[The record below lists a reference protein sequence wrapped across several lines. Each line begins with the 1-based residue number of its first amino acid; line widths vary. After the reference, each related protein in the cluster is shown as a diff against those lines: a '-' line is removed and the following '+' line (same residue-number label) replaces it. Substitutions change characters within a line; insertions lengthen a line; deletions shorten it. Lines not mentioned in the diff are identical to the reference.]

1 MIEEQAPIFMVL
13 LPLSAAFL
21 APLIG
26 LGSKRVRDF
35 IPFLAFLAAL
45 FVGLSMI
52 PRIMAGEIII
62 YELAGRSPPIGIS
75 LYVDALSLF
84 VALVL
89 AGMATFSALYAVSY
103 KKNDPRRGKFYT
115 LFCLQVTGMMGL
127 VLTGDMFNLYV
138 FFEIMSVS
146 TYALVAYNRKWDSA
160 EAAFKLLTLGGVVS
174 TFILFGVALLYAQ
187 YQTLNMVDLASKV
200 TLSSVDLIAIALFIT
215 GFGLKA
221 GFVPLHF
228 WAADAYPAAP
238 TPTGMLLA
246 GTFKQAGVYLL
257 ARTLY
262 HVFQVMDV
270 TSPLLVTIGVLTA
283 FIGVMMALVQHD
295 FKRLLS
301 YHAVSQL
308 GYIVAGVGLAAPL
321 GVTGG
326 LFHLMNHA
334 MYKGLLFLCAGAVFY
349 RIGTWDLD
357 EMGGLSKKMPFTTLA
372 FVVGALAISGIPPFN
387 GFVSKW
393 MLYVGTYEQGYYF
406 YTVILILVSVGTL
419 SSFLKALDS
428 AFFGQLKEEFKNV
441 KDVPILMKIPMAGLS
456 FFCILFGVYPALPLR
471 IVEKATSAALG
482 TIPPSVIK
490 VVDVGAYDLG
500 VNVEF
505 AYWSPVM
512 ITLVALFFVIFVWL
526 TFRTGKALAP
536 KPEVKPEAR
545 EDIYICGEEDYYVH
559 VGGSNLY
566 YGIVTPLNRFYN
578 GMKSEHSGLLQNY
591 VFWVVFTL
599 VIMIAY
605 LSYMWRV
612 I

>member
-512 ITLVALFFVIFVWL
+512 VTLVALFFVIFVWL

>member
-1 MIEEQAPIFMVL
+1 MIDVLQPQAPILMVL
-13 LPLSAAFL
+13 LPLTAAFL
-21 APLIG
+21 TPLIG
-26 LGSKRVRDF
+26 LISQRVRDF
-35 IPFLAFLAAL
+35 VPFLSFLAAL
-45 FVGLSMI
+45 IVGILMI
-52 PRIMAGEIII
+52 PKIMAGDIII
-62 YELAGRSPPIGIS
+62 YALAGRQPPIGIT

-89 AGMATFSALYAVSY
+89 AGMASFSALYAVSY
-103 KKNDPRRGKFYT
+103 KRKDPRRGKFYT

-146 TYALVAYNRKWDSA
+146 TYALVAYNRQWDSA

-174 TFILFGVALLYAQ
+174 TFILFGIALLYAQ
-187 YQTLNMVDLASKV
+187 YQTLNMVDLASKIV
-200 TLSSVDLIAIALFIT
+200 LSSADLIAIAFFIT

-262 HVFQVMDV
+262 HVFNVMDV
-270 TSPLLVTIGVLTA
+270 IHPLIATIGVLTA

-321 GVTGG
+321 GVAGG

-334 MYKGLLFLCAGAVFY
+334 MYKGLLFLCAGAVYY

-357 EMGGLSKKMPFTTLA
+357 EMGGLSKKMPFTMLA
-372 FVVGALAISGIPPFN
+372 FLVGALAISGIPPFN

-393 MLYVGTYEQGYYF
+393 MLYVGTYDTGYYF
-406 YTVILILVSVGTL
+406 FTVVLILVSVGTL

-441 KDVPILMKIPMAGLS
+441 KDVPLLMKIPMAVLS
-456 FFCILFGVYPALPLR
+456 IFCIVFGVYPKLPLA
-471 IVEKATSAALG
+471 IVEKAASATLG
-482 TIPPSVIK
+482 IP
-490 VVDVGAYDLG
+490 VDVGAYDLG
-500 VNVEF
+500 INVTF
-505 AYWSPVM
+505 AYWSPLM
-512 ITLVALFFVIFVWL
+512 ITLVGIFLLVFVGL
-526 TFRTGKALAP
+526 TYKTGKALAP
-536 KPEVKPEAR
+536 EPEVKPDAK
-545 EDIYICGEEDYYVH
+545 EDIYICGEKDYYVH

-566 YGIVTPLNRFYN
+566 YGITTPLNRFYQW
-578 GMKSEHSGLLQNY
+578 MKSEHSGYLQSY

-599 VIMIAY
+599 VIMIIY
-605 LSYMWRV
+605 LWRV
-612 I
+612 M

>member
-1 MIEEQAPIFMVL
+1 MIEEHAPVLMVL
-13 LPLSAAFL
+13 LPLTAAFL
-21 APLIG
+21 TPLIG
-26 LGSKRVRDF
+26 LISRRIRDF

-45 FVGLSMI
+45 FTGLSMI
-52 PRIMAGEIII
+52 PRVMSGEVLI
-62 YELAGRSPPIGIS
+62 YALAGRQPPIGIS

-103 KKNDPRRGKFYT
+103 KRNDPRRGKFYT

-174 TFILFGVALLYAQ
+174 VFILFGVALLYAQ
-187 YQTLNMVDLASKV
+187 YQTLNMVDLASKI
-200 TLSSVDLIAIALFIT
+200 TLSSVDIIAIAFFIT

-246 GTFKQAGVYLL
+246 GTFKQAGVYLI

-262 HVFQVMDV
+262 HVFSVMDV
-270 TSPLLVTIGVLTA
+270 TSPLIVTIGVLTA

-321 GVTGG
+321 GVSGG

-357 EMGGLSKKMPFTTLA
+357 KMGGLSKKMPFTTLA
-372 FVVGALAISGIPPFN
+372 FLVGALAISGIPPFN

-406 YTVILILVSVGTL
+406 YTVVLILVSVGTL

-428 AFFGQLKEEFKNV
+428 AFLGQLKEEFKNV
-441 KDVPILMKIPMAGLS
+441 KDVPLLMKIPMAGLS
-456 FFCILFGVYPALPLR
+456 LFCILFGVYPELPLK
-471 IVEKATSAALG
+471 IVEKASSAALG
-482 TIPPSVIK
+482 VA
-490 VVDVGAYDLG
+490 VDVGAYDLG
-500 VNVEF
+500 VNLEYAF
-505 AYWSPVM
+505 WSPVM
-512 ITLVALFFVIFVWL
+512 ITLVGVFFLCFVWL
-526 TFRTGKALAP
+526 TYRTGKALAP
-536 KPEVKPEAR
+536 EAEVKPDAK

-566 YGIVTPLNRFYN
+566 YGITAPLNRFYN
-578 GMKSEHSGLLQNY
+578 YMKSEHSGLLQNY

-599 VIMIAY
+599 VLMIGY
-605 LSYMWRV
+605 LWRV

>member
-1 MIEEQAPIFMVL
+1 MIEEQAPILMVL

-35 IPFLAFLAAL
+35 VPFLAFLAAL
-45 FVGLSMI
+45 LVGLSMI
-52 PRIMAGEIII
+52 PKIMAGEIII

-160 EAAFKLLTLGGVVS
+160 EAAFKLLTLGGIVS
-174 TFILFGVALLYAQ
+174 TFILLGVALLYAQ
-187 YQTLNMVDLASKV
+187 YQTLNMVDLASKI

-419 SSFLKALDS
+419 SSFLKAMDS

-456 FFCILFGVYPALPLR
+456 FFCILFGVYPELPLR

-512 ITLVALFFVIFVWL
+512 ISLVAVFFVIFVWL

-536 KPEVKPEAR
+536 KPEVKPKAR

>member
-1 MIEEQAPIFMVL
+1 MIEEQAPILMVL

-62 YELAGRSPPIGIS
+62 YELAGRSPPLGIS

-456 FFCILFGVYPALPLR
+456 FFCIVFGVYPALPLR

-490 VVDVGAYDLG
+490 VVDVGASDLG

-512 ITLVALFFVIFVWL
+512 ITLVAVFFVIFVWL

>member
-1 MIEEQAPIFMVL
+1 MIDILTHAPIVMVL
-13 LPLSAAFL
+13 LPLTAAFFT
-21 APLIG
+21 PLVG
-26 LGSKRVRDF
+26 LISTRLRDI
-35 IPFLAFLAAL
+35 IPFLSFAAAL
-45 FVGLSMI
+45 TVGILMI
-52 PRIMAGEIII
+52 PQIMAGDIII
-62 YELAGRSPPIGIS
+62 YALAGRQPPIGIT

-89 AGMATFSALYAVSY
+89 AGMASFSALYAITY
-103 KKNDPRRGKFYT
+103 KGKDPRRGKFYT

-146 TYALVAYNRKWDSA
+146 TYALVAYNRQIDSA
-160 EAAFKLLTLGGVVS
+160 EAAFKLLTLGGLVS

-200 TLSSVDLIAIALFIT
+200 VLSSADLIAIAFFIT

-262 HVFQVMDV
+262 HVFNIMDI
-270 TSPLLVTIGVLTA
+270 THPLIATIGVLTA

-321 GVTGG
+321 GVAGG

-357 EMGGLSKKMPFTTLA
+357 KMGGLSKKMPFTTLA
-372 FVVGALAISGIPPFN
+372 FLVGALAISGIPPFN

-393 MLYVGTYEQGYYF
+393 MLYVGTYDAGYYF
-406 YTVILILVSVGTL
+406 FTVVLILVSVGTL

-428 AFFGQLKEEFKNV
+428 AFFGQLKEEFKTV
-441 KDVPILMKIPMAGLS
+441 KDVPLLMKIPMGVLAV
-456 FFCILFGVYPALPLR
+456 FCIVFGVYPKLPLAM
-471 IVEKATSAALG
+471 VEKATAAVLG
-482 TIPPSVIK
+482 IP
-490 VVDVGAYDLG
+490 VDVGAYDLG
-500 VNVEF
+500 INVVF
-505 AYWSPVM
+505 AYWSPLM
-512 ITLVALFFVIFVWL
+512 ITLVGAFCLVFVWL
-526 TFRTGKALAP
+526 TYRTGKALAP
-536 KPEVKPEAR
+536 QPGKAPDAK
-545 EDIYICGEEDYYVH
+545 EDIYICGEKDYYVH

-566 YGIVTPLNRFYN
+566 YGITKPLARFYQW
-578 GMKSEHSGLLQNY
+578 MKSEHSGYLQNY

-599 VIMIAY
+599 VVMIIY
-605 LSYMWRV
+605 LWRV
-612 I
+612 M

>member
-1 MIEEQAPIFMVL
+1 MIEQMFEQIIADQAPILMVL
-13 LPLSAAFL
+13 LPLTGAFL
-21 APLIG
+21 IPLMG
-26 LGSKRVRDF
+26 LISSKIRDI

-45 FVGLSMI
+45 GVGLTMI
-52 PRIMAGEIII
+52 PQIMAGDIIV
-62 YELAGRSPPIGIS
+62 YELGGIRPPFGIT

-84 VALVL
+84 VGLVL
-89 AGMATFSALYAVSY
+89 AGMASFSALYAVSY
-103 KKNDPRRGKFYT
+103 KNKDPRRGKFYT

-146 TYALVAYNRKWDSA
+146 TYALVAYNRQWDSA

-174 TFILFGVALLYAQ
+174 VFILFGVALLYAQ
-187 YQTLNMVDLASKV
+187 YQTLNMVDLASHI
-200 TLSSVDLIAIALFIT
+200 TLSSMDVVAIAFFIT

-246 GTFKQAGVYLL
+246 GTFKQAGVYLI
-257 ARTLY
+257 ARVLY

-270 TSPLLVTIGVLTA
+270 TSPLIATIGVLTA

-308 GYIVAGVGLAAPL
+308 GYIIAGVGLAAPL
-321 GVTGG
+321 GVAGG

-372 FVVGALAISGIPPFN
+372 FLVGALAISGIPPFN

-393 MLYVGTYEQGYYF
+393 MLYVGTYEAGYYF
-406 YTVILILVSVGTL
+406 FTVVLILVSVGTL

-441 KDVPILMKIPMAGLS
+441 TDVPLLMKIPMAGLS
-456 FFCILFGVYPALPLR
+456 IFCIIFGVYPKLPLQ
-471 IVEKATSAALG
+471 IVEKAASATLG
-482 TIPPSVIK
+482 VT
-490 VVDVGAYDLG
+490 VDVHAYDLG
-500 VNVEF
+500 INLEY

-512 ITLVALFFVIFVWL
+512 ITLVGAFLVFFVWL
-526 TFRTGKALAP
+526 TYRTGKAISP
-536 KPEVKPEAR
+536 QVKVKPDAR

-566 YGIVTPLNRFYN
+566 YGITAPLNRFYRF
-578 GMKSEHSGLLQNY
+578 MKSEHNGLLQNY
-591 VFWVVFTL
+591 VFWVVLTL
-599 VIMIAY
+599 VFMIMY
-605 LSYMWRV
+605 LWRV

>member
-1 MIEEQAPIFMVL
+1 MIEEQAPILMVL
-13 LPLSAAFL
+13 LPLTAAFL
-21 APLIG
+21 TPLMG
-26 LGSKRVRDF
+26 LISKRIRDF

-45 FVGLSMI
+45 LTGLSMI
-52 PRIMAGEIII
+52 PRVMSGEIII
-62 YELAGRSPPIGIS
+62 YALAGRTPPIGIS

-89 AGMATFSALYAVSY
+89 SGMATFSALYAVSY
-103 KKNDPRRGKFYT
+103 KKHDPRRGKFYT

-174 TFILFGVALLYAQ
+174 VFILFGVALLYGQ
-187 YQTLNMVDLASKV
+187 YQTLNMVDLASEI
-200 TLSSVDLIAIALFIT
+200 TLSSADIMAIAFFIT

-246 GTFKQAGVYLL
+246 GTFKQAGVYLI

-262 HVFQVMDV
+262 HVFSVMDV
-270 TSPLLVTIGVLTA
+270 ASPLIVTIGVLTA
-283 FIGVMMALVQHD
+283 FVGVMMALVQHD

-372 FVVGALAISGIPPFN
+372 FLVGALAISGIPPFN

-393 MLYVGTYEQGYYF
+393 MMYVGTYEQGYYF
-406 YTVILILVSVGTL
+406 YTVVLILVSVGTL

-428 AFFGQLKEEFKNV
+428 AFLGQLKEEFKNV
-441 KDVPILMKIPMAGLS
+441 KDVPLLMKIPMAGLS
-456 FFCILFGVYPALPLR
+456 LFCILFGVYPELPLK

-482 TIPPSVIK
+482 VA
-490 VVDVGAYDLG
+490 VDVGAYDLG
-500 VNVEF
+500 VNLEYAF
-505 AYWSPVM
+505 WSPVM
-512 ITLVALFFVIFVWL
+512 ITLVGIFFLVFVGL
-526 TFRTGKALAP
+526 TYRTGKALAP
-536 KPEVKPEAR
+536 EPEAKPDAK

-566 YGIVTPLNRFYN
+566 YGITAPLNRFYQY
-578 GMKSEHSGLLQNY
+578 MKSEHSGLLQNY
-591 VFWVVFTL
+591 IFWVVFTL
-599 VIMIAY
+599 VIVIGY
-605 LSYMWRV
+605 LWRV